1 MDFSKPIENGYYT
14 VVLPVKLT
22 SNMWYTVD
30 TFSATV
36 WILHLGSVPT
46 FLVTMGLAD
55 LFFWGHADWGNISGF
70 VIRHMVPNSSS
81 RFHCIT
87 TAYQRILISTWV
99 WCMMLLVLAYSSNL
113 TAMMAKPKLQ
123 KPIRTFEELL
133 GQDQISWVVEE
144 GGLPQDYM
152 SKSQPG
158 SLMNRLLERARII
171 PRDQTSLQWIIFGKR
186 LAAI

>member
-1 MDFSKPIENGYYT
+1 MDFSKPIENGFYT

-30 TFSATV
+30 SFSASV
-36 WILHLGSVPT
+36 WILLLGSVAT
-46 FLVTMGLAD
+46 HILAMGLAD
-55 LFFWGHADWGNISGF
+55 LCFWGRADWGNISGF
-70 VIRHMVPNSSS
+70 VLRHLVSYFSS
-81 RFHCIT
+81 HCLLRRST
-87 TAYQRILISTWV
+87 TAHQWILITTWV
-99 WCMMLLVLAYSSNL
+99 WCTMLLVLAYSSNL

-152 SKSQPG
+152 SKSEPG
-158 SLMNRLLERARII
+158 SLMSKLLERARII
-171 PRDQTSLQWIIFGKR
+171 PRD
-186 LAAI
+186 